1 MFWAS
6 ARVEL
11 RREGVAQHFL
21 ELAGFEVYAPRVCE
35 PRIRNGRRLKT
46 LVPLFPSYVFIAIE
60 SAWHRARWSIG
71 VAGLLMAGERPA
83 VVADRIIDDI
93 RSRER
98 NGIVELPERQ
108 LRPGDRVR
116 ILAGPFQGELALYQ
130 SMRPRERIE
139 VLLQLLGRQS
149 RIVLRCGDVEPV
161 RT

>member
-1 MFWAS
+1 MIDFDVHIKGGTIVDGT
-6 ARVEL
+6 RVPRFRGDL
-11 RREGVAQHFL
+11 WIKDGRIAQI
-21 ELAGFEVYAPRVCE
+21 G
-35 PRIRNGRRLKT
+35 GR
-46 LVPLFPSYVFIAIE
+46 AQ
-60 SAWHRARWSIG
+60 G
-71 VAGLLMAGERPA
+71 
-83 VVADRIIDDI
+83 VADRIIDDI